1 MKLITNTGKEFKISW
16 IGVATIDG
24 ALRFCLI
31 DSDVSYVVQCFLDEA
46 ETARIVREYDSVE
59 TEYSGFTKFK
69 TIDVQPDGTI
79 IVALSKENGGEA
91 Q

>member
-1 MKLITNTGKEFKISW
+1 MKLITNTGKEFNISW

-31 DSDVSYVVQCFLDEA
+31 DSDVSDIVQVFLDES
-46 ETARIVREYDSVE
+46 ETIKLVREYDSVE

-69 TIDVQPDGTI
+69 TIDVQPDGSI

-91 Q
+91 